1 LRPVKINIFF
11 IEFSDDDLVAQATV
25 FFLAGFETSSTVLSF
40 TLMELAAN
48 PDVQRKAQLEI
59 DEALGQNDGEITY
72 ESLRNMKYLDWVL
85 QGKQQN
91 IFFEIAST
99 HICNF
104 IEAMRK
110 YPPVAIHN
118 RECTKT
124 YKVPGTNVTIE
135 KGFMVMI
142 PNHALQN
149 DSKYFPNPERFDPE
163 RFSDDDALHKYQYI
177 YSPFGEGPRQCI
189 GKNYRKILGFLK

>member
-1 LRPVKINIFF
+1 
-11 IEFSDDDLVAQATV
+11 V

-40 TLMELAAN
+40 TLLELAAN

-59 DEALGQNDGEITY
+59 DEALGQNNGEITY
-72 ESLRNMKYLDWVL
+72 ESLRTMKYLDWVL
-85 QGKQQN
+85 QGIHQINFKVH
-91 IFFEIAST
+91 FHTFA
-99 HICNF
+99 F

-110 YPPVAIHN
+110 YPPVTIHN

-124 YKVPGTNVTIE
+124 YIVPGTNVTIE

-142 PNHALQN
+142 PNQALQN
-149 DSKYFPNPERFDPE
+149 DPKYFPNPERFDPE

-177 YSPFGEGPRQCI
+177 YTPFGEGPRQCI
-189 GKNYRKILGFLK
+189 GKNYRKRISFCIDHNLNSCLN